1 MREEDELS
9 GIRDK
14 AAIVGI
20 GQTEFSKNSGRSELQ
35 LACEAIKAACDDA
48 GISVHEIDGMV
59 RYNYDTNDE
68 VMLVSSLGLENLR
81 YFGEIGWG
89 GSAHCSVVG
98 HAAMAVALG
107 IADVVVC
114 FRALNE
120 RSGRRLGLARDHR
133 VTAASTQGELT
144 GLTGFQQFTDTFGM
158 MAPNHRFGMLAR
170 RHMIEYGTTSEHFGQ
185 VAVTI
190 REHAN
195 RNPNAMMHG
204 KPMTLADHQASRMI
218 ADPMRLFDCCL
229 ESDGAVALIVTS
241 AERARDLRHP
251 PAYIMGASQGSGPD
265 PNGIVFRP
273 DLATTEATYTARDVY
288 RSAGVGPEDIDVAG
302 FYDHFSPFV
311 IFALEAYGFCA
322 PGEGGPFVAEGR
334 IAWPDGDI
342 PVNTHGGNLSEAY
355 IHGLTHVVEA
365 VRQLRGTSTA
375 QVVDAEVALVGSA
388 VAQLSSALILRK

>member
-1 MREEDELS
+1 VS

-20 GQTEFSKNSGRSELQ
+20 GQTEFSKDSGRSELQ
-35 LACEAIKAACDDA
+35 LACEAITAACNDA
-48 GISVHEIDGMV
+48 GLNVHEIDGIV
-59 RYNYDTNDE
+59 RYNYDTNNE
-68 VMLVSSLGLENLR
+68 TMLVSALGLENLR

-107 IADVVVC
+107 MADVVVC

-120 RSGRRLGLARDHR
+120 RSGRRLGLARDHS
-133 VTAASTQGELT
+133 VTASSKQDELGW
-144 GLTGFQQFTDTFGM
+144 GLTGFQQFTDAFGM

-170 RHMIEYGTTSEHFGQ
+170 RHMIEYGTTSEHFGH
-185 VAVTI
+185 VAVAI

-195 RNPNAMMHG
+195 RNPNAMMYERS
-204 KPMTLADHQASRMI
+204 MTLDDHQASRMI
-218 ADPMRLFDCCL
+218 ADPLRLFDCCL
-229 ESDGAVALIVTS
+229 ESDGSAALIVTS
-241 AERARDLRHP
+241 AERARDLRQTP
-251 PAYIMGASQGSGPD
+251 VYIMGASQGTGPD

-273 DLATTEATYTARDVY
+273 NLATTEATYTARDVY
-288 RSAGVGPEDIDVAG
+288 RSAGVQPADIDVAG
-302 FYDHFSPFV
+302 FYDHFTPFV
-311 IFALEAYGFCA
+311 IFALEAYGFCG

-334 IAWPDGDI
+334 IRWPDGDI

-355 IHGLTHVVEA
+355 IHGLTHVLEA

-375 QVVDAEVALVGSA
+375 QVVDAEIALVGSA
-388 VAQLSSALILRK
+388 VAQLSSALILRR

>member
-1 MREEDELS
+1 MSEL
-9 GIRDK
+9 RDK

-48 GISVHEIDGMV
+48 GLSVRDIDGMV
-59 RYNYDTNDE
+59 RYNYDTNNE
-68 VMLVSSLGLENLR
+68 VMLVSALGLDNLR

-107 IADVVVC
+107 MADVVVC

-120 RSGRRLGLARDHR
+120 RSGRRLGLARDHN
-133 VTAASTQGELT
+133 VTASSTQDEVKGF
-144 GLTGFQQFTDTFGM
+144 TGFQQFTDTFGM

-170 RHMIEYGTTSEHFGQ
+170 RHMIEYGTTSEHFGH

-204 KPMTLADHQASRMI
+204 RPMTLADHQSSRMI

-241 AERARDLRHP
+241 AERAKDLKQP
-251 PAYIMGASQGSGPD
+251 PAYIMGASQGTGPD

-273 DLATTEATYTARDVY
+273 DLATSEATYTARDVY
-288 RSAGVGPEDIDVAG
+288 RHAGIGPEDVDVAG

-311 IFALEAYGFCA
+311 IFALEAYGFCK

-334 IAWPDGDI
+334 IKWPDGDI

-355 IHGLTHVVEA
+355 IHGLTHVSEA

-375 QVVDAEVALVGSA
+375 QVENAEIALVGSA